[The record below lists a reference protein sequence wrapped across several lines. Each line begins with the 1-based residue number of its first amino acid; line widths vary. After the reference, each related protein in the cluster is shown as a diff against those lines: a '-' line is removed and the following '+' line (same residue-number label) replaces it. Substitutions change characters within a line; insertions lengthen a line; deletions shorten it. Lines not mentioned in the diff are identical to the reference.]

1 MTDVVVNFADVDGDG
16 DREVVVENSWLRM
29 VLRFP
34 ENMGE
39 AFYGRR
45 FTWGGRL
52 QSLVYKPSGREYF
65 MPEMIDPEDV
75 RPFGLPDELFA
86 HFPLDSGDGVKRE
99 LKMGVGVFREEGGE
113 TLLEPLPWTWREEE
127 SGAEKAVIFRQ
138 QGKDL
143 GGYSFGYEKRYRFR
157 ADSAWF
163 ALDLVWENDSE
174 RSFSSEWDIHSF
186 HQSGAPPHSS
196 WFMAP
201 KRAWVSY
208 GNTRLR
214 TVLKEVSPIFATLDI
229 NTYVAGRIAWDLDE
243 EGWWY
248 ALGPGDGEEFYLLR
262 GRFEPC
268 RGLFWHAWRAFTPQ
282 GISRVEVPAGDRAIW
297 GFDVTLGE
305 KGRNFVKA
313 AEDCGLTIDEEEG
326 RVRVGVHVAG
336 EGEGLLAV
344 SVMDH
349 SGALCHRASEEGS
362 ARPGAPLQV
371 AARLP
376 DSGDFAVVAASFQ
389 RDGQVALQAREIVPL
404 KAQRPTARLPFK
416 GDRERVF
423 VASDPQLEDGEVDYL
438 HLCCHSLQCGFGAE
452 WSGSGPQIPAS
463 LHGYAAAALV
473 GDAWPL
479 ERTDELR
486 RWVEEGGGL
495 LLCAPF
501 GRLASSLG
509 GMVPLQA
516 EGDGRLQRA
525 DPELGLQ
532 LGTPHYTAE
541 RLMLDPDA
549 AIGIAQWTPAQARP
563 GAFVTLRFNDAG
575 NHPAVALSAAGKGR
589 VAAVASRSAWGEE
602 SAYVIWDGWGQYH
615 RALFGGLIGWV
626 ARAW

>member
-1 MTDVVVNFADVDGDG
+1 MTDVVVDFADVDGDG
-16 DREVVVENSWLRM
+16 DREVVVENTWLRT

-34 ENMGE
+34 EKMGE

-52 QSLVYKPSGREYF
+52 QSLIYKPTGREYF
-65 MPEMIDPEDV
+65 MPEMIDPEEV

-86 HFPLDSGDGVKRE
+86 LFPLEPEGGAQRE

-113 TLLEPLPWTWREEE
+113 TLLQPLPWSWRREE
-127 SGAEKAVIFRQ
+127 SGAETTVIFRQ
-138 QGKDL
+138 EGKDL

-163 ALDLVWENDSE
+163 ALDVVWENDGEGSI
-174 RSFSSEWDIHSF
+174 SSEWDIHSF
-186 HQSGAPPHSS
+186 HQSGAPPRSS

-208 GNTRLR
+208 GNTRVR
-214 TVLKEVSPIFATLDI
+214 TVLKEASPIFATLDI

-248 ALGPGDGEEFYLLR
+248 VLGPGDGEEFYLLR

-282 GISRVEVPAGDRAIW
+282 GICRMEVPAGHRAVW

-305 KGRNFVKA
+305 GGRNFVRA
-313 AEDCGLTIDEEEG
+313 AEDCGLTIDREDG
-326 RVRVGVHVAG
+326 QARVGVHVAAERKGLLTVRVLDQWGAVCHGLAG
-336 EGEGLLAV
+336 EGP
-344 SVMDH
+344 
-349 SGALCHRASEEGS
+349 
-362 ARPGAPLQV
+362 ARPGAPLEV

-376 DSGDFAVVAASFQ
+376 GAGDFAVVSASFQ
-389 RDGQVALQAREIVPL
+389 QGGQVELQAREIVPL
-404 KAQRPTARLPFK
+404 KAQRPTARLPFDGGRK
-416 GDRERVF
+416 RVF
-423 VASDPQLEDGEVDYL
+423 VAGDPELENGEVDYL
-438 HLCCHSLQCGFGAE
+438 HLCCHSLECGFGAD
-452 WSGSGPQIPAS
+452 WSGSGAQIPAS
-463 LHGYAAAALV
+463 LQGHAAACLV

-479 ERTDELR
+479 ERADELR
-486 RWVEEGGGL
+486 RWVEAGGGL

-501 GRLASSLG
+501 GRLAAALG
-509 GMVPLQA
+509 DLMPLHA
-516 EGDGRLQRA
+516 RGDGRLQRA
-525 DPELGLQ
+525 DPELGLHR
-532 LGTPHYTAE
+532 GAPHYTAE

-549 AIGIAQWTPAQARP
+549 AAGIAWWTPAKARS
-563 GAFVTLRFNDAG
+563 GALVTLRFNDAD
-575 NHPAVALSAAGKGR
+575 NHPAVALSESGKGR
-589 VAAVASRSAWGEE
+589 VAAVATRSAWGEE

-615 RALFGGLIGWV
+615 RAFFGGLIGWV